1 MALDFPTSP
10 TNGQEYTIG
19 NNTYV
24 WDSTATVWDLK
35 PVTGGASTLVDLT
48 DTTISTPTDAQ
59 VLTYDTATSKWIN
72 STPSAGGGI
81 GEFIG
86 TGNIAVSQDNSAGS
100 SVTIGA
106 YNTTMSIFAGDAI
119 TSGSNNLCIGGNS
132 GTSITTTSGN
142 VALGSNAG
150 RFIKG
155 SSNIAVGQSA
165 LFGNSTT
172 FTGSFNTGVGFET
185 GQSLTTG
192 QYNVLNGYQAGYSLT
207 SGSDN
212 VALGRFA
219 LKGAGGAY
227 NIGIGYQAGV
237 SINGGTKNILLGY
250 NAGYSVTSGTD
261 NVFIGSNA
269 SQNSGGSNSVGIGS
283 FAGGSG
289 SKSVSIGYQAGKNDT
304 ASDKLHIANNSTESL
319 IEGNFSARTLTVNGS
334 LDVEAITV
342 GGAAIGGGAMEL
354 ISTVD
359 VTASVASVE
368 FTGLSGYD
376 SYTLVFNN
384 ITLSVSARV
393 DMLLSKDSGTTW
405 ESTYKDGAT
414 SRAHIDLTQDSTI
427 VDDFAGTVNIY
438 NMLSA
443 LTYTRAFFNTT
454 YALSAGQCDTG
465 LDTAGAATKYVTD
478 GIKILTSTGTI
489 DSGTFSLYGI
499 KG

>member
-192 QYNVLNGYQAGYSLT
+192 QYNVLNGYQAGYALT

-342 GGAAIGGGAMEL
+342 GGAAIGGGGAMEL
-354 ISTVD
+354 ISTTTIT
-359 VTASVASVE
+359 TAVASVE
-368 FTGLSGYD
+368 FTGLAGYTNYRFVYNLKYGAAGQLQVEIGSSGVYIVTTTYSD
-376 SYTLVFNN
+376 DGVLYNDYR
-384 ITLSVSARV
+384 ITSGSSA
-393 DMLLSKDSGTTW
+393 KADSG
-405 ESTYKDGAT
+405 
-414 SRAHIDLTQDSTI
+414 HIDIGNLNASSVTTFLSHGSHDALQVSIPDYYKANSGTETTVIASDSVKLRLHSGSI
-427 VDDFAGTVNIY
+427 A
-438 NMLSA
+438 S
-443 LTYTRAFFNTT
+443 
-454 YALSAGQCDTG
+454 
-465 LDTAGAATKYVTD
+465 
-478 GIKILTSTGTI
+478 GTI
-489 DSGTFSLYGI
+489 SAYGI

>member
-1 MALDFPTSP
+1 MAIKARRGTDANRLLITPVD
-10 TNGQEYTIG
+10 GEMIYT
-19 NNTYV
+19 
-24 WDSTATVWDLK
+24 
-35 PVTGGASTLVDLT
+35 T
-48 DTTISTPTDAQ
+48 DTKKFYLGDGVTVGGNEVGSG
-59 VLTYDTATSKWIN
+59 SG
-72 STPSAGGGI
+72 SGGGI

-342 GGAAIGGGAMEL
+342 GGAAIGGGGAWTL
-354 ISTVD
+354 IDSTV
-359 VTASVASVE
+359 VSTAVPTIE
-368 FTGLSGYD
+368 FTNAFDGTYKAYRIIVHNLGTSGANETVQILFKIGTVWETSANYWYSSLKNYVTTSFGSAATAWALPIVMNSYSGGKAQFEMVLMGGENGYARGTLRGDYGNNTSPTVIESACSYNSTGLLSGIRFQLA
-376 SYTLVFNN
+376 SGAN
-384 ITLSVSARV
+384 IS
-393 DMLLSKDSGTTW
+393 SG
-405 ESTYKDGAT
+405 S
-414 SRAHIDLTQDSTI
+414 
-427 VDDFAGTVNIY
+427 
-438 NMLSA
+438 
-443 LTYTRAFFNTT
+443 
-454 YALSAGQCDTG
+454 
-465 LDTAGAATKYVTD
+465 
-478 GIKILTSTGTI
+478 
-489 DSGTFSLYGI
+489 FSLIGLT
-499 KG
+499 